1 MLKKLLLK
9 VLNLKTNID
18 YKELNLWEV
27 NEKLQIL
34 QQIRTNEELI
44 RTIGVTPLKLIIDN
58 KTEIDFMQDKYRVK
72 VEEVIVNIL
81 NEYNEELKAKL

>member
-9 VLNLKTNID
+9 VLNLKTTID

-27 NEKLQIL
+27 NEKLLVL
-34 QQIRTNEELI
+34 QQIRTNDELI

-58 KTEIDFMQDKYRVK
+58 KTEIDFIKDKYRAK

-81 NEYNEELKAKL
+81 TEYNEELKAKL

>member
-1 MLKKLLLK
+1 MLKRLLLK
-9 VLNLKTNID
+9 VLNLKTIID
-18 YKELNLWEV
+18 YKGLNLWEV
-27 NEKLQIL
+27 NEKLLVL

-58 KTEIDFMQDKYRVK
+58 KTEIDFMKDKYRAK

>member
-44 RTIGVTPLKLIIDN
+44 RTLGVTPLKLIIDN
-58 KTEIDFMQDKYRVK
+58 KTEIDFMQDKYRLK
-72 VEEVIVNIL
+72 VEEVIANIL

>member
-1 MLKKLLLK
+1 MLKRLLLK
-9 VLNLKTNID
+9 VLNLKTTID

-27 NEKLQIL
+27 NEKLIVL

-44 RTIGVTPLKLIIDN
+44 RTLGVTPLKLIIDN
-58 KTEIDFMQDKYRVK
+58 KTEIDFMKDKYRAK

>member
-1 MLKKLLLK
+1 MLKRLLLK
-9 VLNLKTNID
+9 ALNLKTIID
-18 YKELNLWEV
+18 YKGLNLWEV
-27 NEKLQIL
+27 NEKLLVL

-58 KTEIDFMQDKYRVK
+58 KTEIDFMQDKYRLK
-72 VEEVIVNIL
+72 VEEVIANIL